1 MAECYPGSVIEKNA
15 LSSGEFL
22 RGMFNGSK
30 GLVMSQIKDFTGLN
44 QSAIQNWINRSWL
57 SHTTAK
63 KYNIDQVAR
72 ILIINMLRRTMSLEN
87 IAKLLFYLNGVAGD
101 KRDDVI
107 NESELYEYICD
118 MEAETDGADGVD
130 GLIEKVAAN
139 FSERRAGDREK
150 LKTTLKIIRFNMVA
164 QTNIAYAEG
173 LLKEIKIGDN
183 A

>member
-57 SHTTAK
+57 SHPTAK

-72 ILIINMLRRTMSLEN
+72 ILIINMLRRTMSLDN
-87 IAKLLFYLNGVAGD
+87 IAKLLFYLNGVA
-101 KRDDVI
+101 
-107 NESELYEYICD
+107 
-118 MEAETDGADGVD
+118 
-130 GLIEKVAAN
+130 
-139 FSERRAGDREK
+139 
-150 LKTTLKIIRFNMVA
+150 
-164 QTNIAYAEG
+164 
-173 LLKEIKIGDN
+173 
-183 A
+183 